1 MNNKSIIAAL
11 VISFGLLS
19 CQGMTQNKNVKPST
33 DYSSEFS
40 DYWFQGKAE
49 LSSYELSQARYGEIR
64 KGEAVLIFVTEDFS
78 DSKQVKLDDPSKNS
92 DDAVKVLKMN
102 AMRKFNTGIYPYS
115 MMESVFTPL
124 DKNNYPNSLKVT
136 TSSQEWCGHT
146 FSQLNLKRNKYHFS
160 GKSYFESEGDAEID
174 VQKSLLESELFNLIR
189 LSPEQ
194 IPTGAI
200 KIIPSGFFTR
210 LAHTKIGVK
219 HANLTI
225 KASSSKSRILEI
237 NYTDIERN
245 IKIEFSKAF
254 PFEILQWEETYKSG
268 FGKNTKFMTTTAV
281 KKKTIQLDY
290 WTKNHVADSTYRSQ
304 LELH

>member
-11 VISFGLLS
+11 VISLGLLS
-19 CQGMTQNKNVKPST
+19 CQGMTQNKKVKPASK
-33 DYSSEFS
+33 YSSTFS

-49 LSSYELSQARYGEIR
+49 LSSYELSQARYGEMR

-102 AMRKFNTGIYPYS
+102 ATRKFNTGIYPYS

-124 DKNNYPNSLKVT
+124 DQNNYPNSLKAT

-160 GKSYFESEGDAEID
+160 GKSYFESEGDEEVD
-174 VQKSLLESELFNLIR
+174 VNKSLLESELFNLIR
-189 LSPEQ
+189 LSPDQ

-200 KIIPSGFFTR
+200 EIIPSGFFTR

-219 HANLTI
+219 QANLTI
-225 KASSSKSRILEI
+225 KDSSSISRKLEI
-237 NYTDIERN
+237 NYSDIERN
-245 IKIEFSKAF
+245 VTIEFSKEF

-268 FGKNTKFMTTTAV
+268 FGKNAKLMTTKAV
-281 KKKTIQLDY
+281 KKKTILLDY
-290 WTKNHVADSTYRSQ
+290 WTKNHIADSTYRSQ
-304 LELH
+304 LELR